1 MRHPKYAVLTA
12 ATIAIL
18 TIPVTQCSAQSLPS
32 SGSLGSLNSGSLSSS
47 SGSLGSSETPTED
60 TLPELSVTTVLDG
73 LDHPWDVVAAPD
85 GAVLTGQRSGGFFVR
100 RSDGTTGSVS
110 ADLSDLYAKVETG
123 LMGTALARDF
133 EQSRI
138 LYTCQGFQGGG
149 VTDIRIVA
157 WTVDAGWT
165 ALTRTGNVLT
175 GIPVEAG
182 RHGGCRILAAV
193 DGTLFVGTGDT
204 AMPTVPQDPNSL
216 GGKVLHINAD
226 GTPAAGNP
234 NPASPVY
241 TLGHRNVQ
249 GLAVQ
254 PGTDRVYAVEQGTGV
269 DDEVN
274 LLTPGGNYGY
284 RPDRLPGYDESV
296 PMTDPSRV
304 PGAIEAVWRSG
315 NSTLATASGAF
326 VTGPQW
332 GAWNG
337 ALVMGALKTK
347 KLVFVRLS
355 DDGRSVDAQT
365 YGLENQFGRLRSVT
379 PTGDGSL
386 LVTTDNGTN
395 DKVLRVTPVS

>member
-1 MRHPKYAVLTA
+1 MRHPKYAVLTV

-32 SGSLGSLNSGSLSSS
+32 SGSLDT
-47 SGSLGSSETPTED
+47 GSLGSSETPTED
-60 TLPELSVTTVLDG
+60 TLPELSVTTLIEG

-85 GAVLTGQRSGGFFVR
+85 GTVLAGQRSGGFFVR
-100 RSDGTTGSVS
+100 RSDDTTGPVS
-110 ADLSDLYAKVETG
+110 ADLTDLYAQGETG
-123 LMGTALARDF
+123 LMGMALARDF

-157 WTVDAGWT
+157 WTVDAGWA

-182 RHGGCRILAAV
+182 RHGGCRILAAA

-226 GTPAAGNP
+226 GTPAAGNL
-234 NPASPVY
+234 NPTSPVY

-274 LLTPGGNYGY
+274 LLIPGGNYGY
-284 RPDRLPGYDESV
+284 KPDRGLGRYDESV

-326 VTGPQW
+326 VAGPQW
-332 GAWNG
+332 GAWDG

-379 PTGDGSL
+379 PLGDGSL